1 MFFDPRFATSQITHA
16 RLTVGWDALSSP
28 WQTEEIDTWMA
39 AARGAGVDPLV
50 SFGHSR
56 TDRRS
61 LPTPERFLF
70 EFRRFRARY
79 PWVKEYA
86 AWNEANHCG
95 EPTCH
100 RPRLVAAY
108 YRNMRRECP
117 DCRILAAEVLD
128 MPNMVSWVRAF
139 RRARRRGAAVLG
151 AAQLHRREPR
161 ADDRHAADAPR
172 GQGPGVVHRDRRH
185 RLAREPPQGHVPG
198 VGEARG
204 DRDALPLRQA
214 RPAEPPG
221 HARLHLPLER
231 GRAVGD
237 LGLRADRPDGAHAA
251 GLQGRRG
258 RAAEAGATP
267 GRARRARAVARVGA
281 GAGSASGGRAA
292 RLRRPEVLLAVIS
305 DTHMPRGAR
314 RLPDA
319 CVERLRSADLILH
332 AGDFVTVGVL
342 EEIEAI
348 GPPVAGVYG
357 NVDEPEMVMRL
368 PGARVVEAEGAR
380 IAVVHDAGAAAG
392 RLERMRRRFRDADA
406 VVFGH
411 SHIPLHEQD
420 FDGGFQIFNPGSP
433 TERRR
438 SPRHT
443 MGMCRAER
451 GELRFDLVDL
461 GA

>member
-1 MFFDPRFATSQITHA
+1 MTRRDFGTVRGLHMPMGRRSFLACFTAVAAVLACAAPASALTVGIADNKADMFFDPRFASSQITHA

-39 AARGAGVDPLV
+39 AARAAGVDPLV

-100 RPRLVAAY
+100 RPRA
-108 YRNMRRECP
+108 RRRLLPQHAPRVP

-139 RRARRRGAAVLG
+139 RRAAGEEPRVLG
-151 AAQLHRREPR
+151 AAQLHRRQPR

-172 GQGPGVVHRDRRH
+172 GQGPGLVHRDRRH
-185 RLAREPPQGHVPG
+185 RRAARTATRSRSPSRPKHAATATRFLFDKLVPLS
-198 VGEARG
+198 R
-204 DRDALPLRQA
+204 R
-214 RPAEPPG
+214 G

-237 LGLRADRPDGAHAA
+237 LGLRADRPDRAHAA

-258 RAAEAGATP
+258 VLQKQ
-267 GRARRARAVARVGA
+267 ARR
-281 GAGSASGGRAA
+281 RAA
-292 RLRRPEVLLAVIS
+292 RAAREQPPAGGPAPATRRP
-305 DTHMPRGAR
+305 P
-314 RLPDA
+314 
-319 CVERLRSADLILH
+319 
-332 AGDFVTVGVL
+332 AG
-342 EEIEAI
+342 
-348 GPPVAGVYG
+348 
-357 NVDEPEMVMRL
+357 
-368 PGARVVEAEGAR
+368 
-380 IAVVHDAGAAAG
+380 
-392 RLERMRRRFRDADA
+392 
-406 VVFGH
+406 
-411 SHIPLHEQD
+411 
-420 FDGGFQIFNPGSP
+420 
-433 TERRR
+433 
-438 SPRHT
+438 
-443 MGMCRAER
+443 
-451 GELRFDLVDL
+451 
-461 GA
+461 